1 MRSSASIHNE
11 MMNIEE
17 TITKFSS
24 IQNQYIDMLSIAG
37 KVDNSIS
44 SIGKSVRFCENAI
57 SRGGYISHP
66 NHIDNKLVDVIDK
79 INRFESNLVL
89 IENECNKKIN
99 YYDEEKNNLS
109 KEIENLRYLYWEALK
124 KERAGKK

>member
-1 MRSSASIHNE
+1 MRSSALIHNE
-11 MMNIEE
+11 MMNIEK

-24 IQNQYIDMLSIAG
+24 IQNQYIDMLSIAR
-37 KVDNSIS
+37 KVDSSIS
-44 SIGKSVRFCENAI
+44 SIGKSVRSCESNI
-57 SRGGYISHP
+57 SSGGYIVHP
-66 NHIDNKLVDVIDK
+66 NHIDNKLTNIIDK